1 MTQAFNLSQLANKVN
16 STGQLDASTGLTNA
30 TPVANGGTGLSTT
43 PTNGKLLIGN
53 GTGYT
58 LANLTAGANM
68 TITNAAGSITLN
80 STSQSGANSR
90 LFTSS
95 GTFTVPDGV
104 TSVKVTVFGGGGG
117 GATSGFGGPNTAS
130 GGFGGVAVGF
140 YTVTP
145 LAVISATV
153 GVGGVGVYST
163 SASALGGNGG
173 ASSFGSLISASGG
186 TGGSAGSTSVNGT
199 DGIGTNGTISNYITT
214 AGISGFAGSTTR
226 MVDVQTALVWSATSS
241 FMPGAQGFYVNRPA
255 YGFVGTGG
263 VGGAVLVEW

>member
-117 GATSGFGGPNTAS
+117 GANCNYQGPNSSAF

-153 GVGGVGVYST
+153 GSGGVGVYT
-163 SASALGGNGG
+163 SLQTTVIGGNGG
-173 ASSFGSLISASGG
+173 TSSFGSLISASGG
-186 TGGSAGSTSVNGT
+186 TGGTAGDGFFINGT
-199 DGIGTNGTISNYITT
+199 NGTGTNGTISNYTTT

-226 MVDVQTALVWSATSS
+226 AVDIQTALVWSATSG
-241 FMPGAQGFYVNRPA
+241 FMPGAQGTNASNHGV
-255 YGFVGTGG
+255 GG